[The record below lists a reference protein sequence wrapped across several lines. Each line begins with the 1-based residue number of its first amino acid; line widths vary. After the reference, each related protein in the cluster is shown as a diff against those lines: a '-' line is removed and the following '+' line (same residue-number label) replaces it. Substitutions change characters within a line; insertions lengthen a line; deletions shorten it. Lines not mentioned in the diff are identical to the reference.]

1 MAKSPDG
8 LPYDYREATH
18 IYGKRDVPAQGIV
31 FHMAEGC
38 NVASY
43 LAGDNVLRGV
53 SSHFTIEADGT
64 VIQMVPLDKVSGS
77 LNPRDVRTSN
87 DPSGNYGRRFTKYY
101 DPDILTGKANH
112 RTISVEMAGRASS
125 TWSCGGGAPNP
136 PGINDAQLA
145 AAIGLVKR
153 LREKYKRPLGVNGH
167 RDFADYKACPGNGK
181 NLRALFEAVG
191 HGAEQQDPPQPEPE
205 DPALVEM
212 RLKYEA
218 EKAKREEAEGV
229 IADLVRPAARVASRL
244 GQYVPK
250 PNE

>member
-8 LPYDYREATH
+8 LPYDFREATH
-18 IYGKRDVPAQGIV
+18 IYGKRSVPAQGIV

-64 VIQMVPLDKVSGS
+64 VIQMVPLDMVSGS

-87 DPSGNYGRRFTKYY
+87 DPNGMYGRRFTKYY

-112 RTISVEMAGRASS
+112 RTISVEMAGRASAP
-125 TWSCGGGAPNP
+125 WSCDGTTYE
-136 PGINDAQLA
+136 PGINDAQVA
-145 AAIGLVKR
+145 SAIGLVKR
-153 LREKYKRPLGVNGH
+153 LREKYKRPIGVNGH
-167 RDFADYKACPGNGK
+167 RDFADYKACPGTRSGMK
-181 NLRALFEAVG
+181 ELFKAVG

-205 DPALVEM
+205 DPALTEM

-218 EKAKREEAEGV
+218 EKEKREEAEDV
-229 IADLVRPAARVASRL
+229 IADLVRPATRVANRL
-244 GQYVPK
+244 GAYVPR